1 MSCQVCLVIL
11 CVYNSQTCN
20 TGVIHQDDLFE
31 QGSRRGVQDAVDRP
45 EESGPSLIVEDDN
58 NTGGRQRRTAT
69 ELPLQTPERIG
80 SHQNT
85 ETKMWEK
92 WEAYLIK

>member
-1 MSCQVCLVIL
+1 M
-11 CVYNSQTCN
+11 
-20 TGVIHQDDLFE
+20 
-31 QGSRRGVQDAVDRP
+31 QDAVDRP

-69 ELPLQTPERIG
+69 ELPLHTPVRIG
-80 SHQNT
+80 SRQNT
-85 ETKMWEK
+85 ETKTWEK